1 MREMTADVVF
11 TWCRPGTPEKPRGY
25 EWKRKGGTWRGRQYL
40 VPLLEAKG
48 EWTEYV
54 PHPGLFRT
62 FASLSSNT
70 TDEALLIESFAKVYG
85 DIIARPEDDVV
96 RLTTVVEIIR
106 KNATLQ
112 TWCRAI
118 EHMRRA
124 VVLWDRI
131 NAPRG
136 HDEMKLLFTRP
147 KGASA
152 ILYWRTH
159 HPLER
164 KSDNTTC
171 SVLVMGKNVSS
182 YPVGQ
187 IVPLARKAL
196 QYEIQS
202 AFADT
207 ETPSHTTPC
216 VVTPELHLALR
227 PANLLAFMWL
237 SFARVVSG
245 DIEERRCEMFKTCG
259 EYIYVGHG
267 PGLQRNDTTTC
278 SAACRQSKK
287 RAGARSR

>member
-1 MREMTADVVF
+1 MPKVTANVVF
-11 TWCRPGTPEKPRGY
+11 SWCRPGGLEKPRGY
-25 EWKRKGGTWRGRQYL
+25 EWKRKGTWSGRQYL
-40 VPLLEAKG
+40 VPLSGGKG

-62 FASLSSNT
+62 FASLSSST
-70 TDEALLIESFAKVYG
+70 KDERLLIQSFAKAYG

-96 RLTTVVEIIR
+96 RLTTVVERIR
-106 KNATLQ
+106 KNATLE

-124 VVLWDRI
+124 VTLWDRI

-136 HDEMKLLFTRP
+136 HDEVQWLFTRP
-147 KGASA
+147 KGATA

-164 KSDNTTC
+164 KSDDKTC
-171 SVLVMGKNVSS
+171 PVLVMGKDVAK

-196 QYEIQS
+196 QYEIQN
-202 AFADT
+202 ALTDT
-207 ETPSHTTPC
+207 ETPSYTTPC
-216 VVTPELHLALR
+216 IVTPELHLALR
-227 PANLLAFMWL
+227 PRNLLAFMWL

-245 DIEERRCEMFKTCG
+245 EIAERRCEMFKVCG

-267 PGLQRNDTTTC
+267 PWLQRNDATTC
-278 SAACRQSKK
+278 SAACRQMKK
-287 RAGARSR
+287 RHAVKPT

>member
-1 MREMTADVVF
+1 MAKATVDVVF

-40 VPLLEAKG
+40 VPLFGAKG

-54 PHPGLFRT
+54 PHPGLFRA
-62 FASLSSNT
+62 FASLGDNT
-70 TDEALLIESFAKVYG
+70 SDETLLIKSFAKAYG
-85 DIIARPEDDVV
+85 DIIARPEDDRL

-106 KNATLQ
+106 KNATLE

-131 NAPRG
+131 NAPG
-136 HDEMKLLFTRP
+136 GQDEMQRLFTRP

-152 ILYWRTH
+152 ILYWRAH

-171 SVLVMGKNVSS
+171 PALVMGKDVAK

-202 AFADT
+202 AFTDT
-207 ETPSHTTPC
+207 ETPSHTTAC
-216 VVTPELHLALR
+216 IVTPDLHLALR
-227 PANLLAFMWL
+227 PTNLLAFMWL
-237 SFARVVSG
+237 CFARVVSG
-245 DIEERRCEMFKTCG
+245 VIEERRCEMFESCG
-259 EYIYVGHG
+259 EYIYVGRG
-267 PGLQRNDTTTC
+267 PGLQRNDTITC
-278 SAACRQSKK
+278 SAACRQEKK
-287 RAGARSR
+287 RQTPKSS